1 MYHPTSLYYSTTPPS
16 CTENNS
22 CIDFGIYGIE
32 QNDCYLDLNC
42 IEPSLVPEEE
52 QTYVCATAACNNII
66 TTTSNTN
73 ETVVTDT
80 TNQVTSRT
88 SRRTIRK
95 KRPKKDPNEPQ
106 KPVSAYALFFRDTQ
120 ATIKGRSPNASFG
133 EVSKIVAS
141 MWDSLDYH
149 AKSLYKQRTEMAKKD
164 YLKKLAAYRA
174 QQISQNETVGPV
186 PELEKGEL
194 PAMEIMNSAN
204 SSSEKQEVST
214 AIGEMTLANLI
225 ARPPSTNFASFY
237 LHHRDV
243 NQHQTLIHQ
252 YPILDFD
259 FVPLIIEVIGIIAT
273 VAMCLLMHFIMQKF
287 YEDAD
292 RPTFHHLI
300 HNQYYSKQLDKFLNE
315 QDKKNATAR
324 DLFSN
329 KRDTVKFIR
338 ECLSCILKAC
348 IWHFFGV
355 FSLQNLKIL
364 N

>member
-1 MYHPTSLYYSTTPPS
+1 M
-16 CTENNS
+16 
-22 CIDFGIYGIE
+22 E
-32 QNDCYLDLNC
+32 QSHNF
-42 IEPSLVPEEE
+42 
-52 QTYVCATAACNNII
+52 TANAFLHF
-66 TTTSNTN
+66 
-73 ETVVTDT
+73 
-80 TNQVTSRT
+80 R
-88 SRRTIRK
+88 
-95 KRPKKDPNEPQ
+95 
-106 KPVSAYALFFRDTQ
+106 PVSAYALFFRDTQ

-186 PELEKGEL
+186 PEPEKEEL

-252 YPILDFD
+252 YPMLDFD

-315 QDKKNATAR
+315 QDKKNETAR

-338 ECLSCILKAC
+338 ECLSCTLKAC
-348 IWHFFGV
+348 IYGIFLEYSV
-355 FSLQNLKIL
+355 YKI
-364 N
+364 